1 MLRTHRAGDLRAADI
16 GAEVTLCGWVHT
28 RRDHGGVIF
37 IDLRDVAG
45 LVQVVLDPGS
55 LPDAESLRS
64 EYCIKVTGEVKA
76 RPEGTTNPRLATG
89 EVELATASLE
99 ILSKSETPPF
109 QLDEYHETDEQ
120 LRLKYRYL
128 DLRRDSMQR
137 NLKLRHKMISAIR
150 RFFDAE
156 GFYEIE
162 TPMLTRATPEGARD
176 YLVPSRVHPGHF
188 YALPQS
194 PQLFKQLLMVS
205 GFDRYY
211 QIVRCFRDEDLRADR
226 QPDFTQLDLEMSFV
240 EVDDVLEVTER
251 MFKSVWREIHDVE
264 LVDFP
269 RIPYTEAMDRFGSDK
284 PDLRYGLELKDLGEV
299 FATTEA
305 RVFRSVLDDGG
316 AIKAITIPGQGGLP
330 RKQLD
335 AIVDDAKALGA
346 GGLVWVAVTDDGLKS
361 PMDKFFSD
369 RRAICA
375 NRDHG
380 CWCRRLGPHRRGQ
393 AQERGLQGSRRIANP
408 SGREVRTRARVR
420 AVRSRLLEVRMDRRL
435 PLVRAE

>member
-1 MLRTHRAGDLRAADI
+1 MMRTHRAGDLRAEHI
-16 GAEVTLCGWVHT
+16 GDKVALCGWVHT

-45 LVQVVLDPGS
+45 LVQVVLDPQT
-55 LPDAESLRS
+55 LPPAEELRS
-64 EYCIKVTGEVKA
+64 EFCIRVEGEVKA
-76 RPEGTTNPRLATG
+76 RKEGTVNPKLGTG
-89 EVELATASLE
+89 EVEVAAGSVE
-99 ILSKSETPPF
+99 ILSRSETPPF

-137 NLKLRHKMISAIR
+137 NLKLRHELISAIR

-176 YLVPSRVHPGHF
+176 YLVPSRVHPGRF

-240 EVDDVLEVTER
+240 DQDDVLEVTER
-251 MFKSVWREIHDVE
+251 MFKSVWKEVMGVD
-264 LVDFP
+264 LADFP
-269 RIPYTEAMDRFGSDK
+269 RIPYSESMERYGTDK
-284 PDLRYGLELKDLGEV
+284 PDIRYGLELTDLGEV
-299 FATTEA
+299 FAATEA
-305 RVFRSVLDDGG
+305 RVFRFVLDDGG
-316 AIKAITIPGQGGLP
+316 AIKAITIP
-330 RKQLD
+330 
-335 AIVDDAKALGA
+335 
-346 GGLVWVAVTDDGLKS
+346 
-361 PMDKFFSD
+361 
-369 RRAICA
+369 
-375 NRDHG
+375 
-380 CWCRRLGPHRRGQ
+380 
-393 AQERGLQGSRRIANP
+393 
-408 SGREVRTRARVR
+408 
-420 AVRSRLLEVRMDRRL
+420 
-435 PLVRAE
+435 